1 MERQQKSTGGRRL
14 RHEPR
19 GTNSVLLFLHQEPFR
34 PLHLGSGNVTRR
46 DPPSAASGG
55 EDSVAIAESYAS
67 SSPLSASLS
76 PRSLVL
82 QLKTCSASM
91 MSLAAY
97 KNLLLMPHNKGNRYI
112 NSCLRLNEE
121 MKSLESLAMQLY
133 PFIKL
138 NYKKDIKEERGLSGP
153 GCKPSTPTSLSRHH
167 LRAFEDDSPKDIVME
182 VHKKDIMNCGS

>member
-76 PRSLVL
+76 PRSRNLVTSTSIENMQCFNDVVGRL
-82 QLKTCSASM
+82 QESGKGQVCFLIKLASTM
-91 MSLAAY
+91 T
-97 KNLLLMPHNKGNRYI
+97 NLLLMPHNKGNRYI

-121 MKSLESLAMQLY
+121 MKSLESLAMQ
-133 PFIKL
+133 F
-138 NYKKDIKEERGLSGP
+138 
-153 GCKPSTPTSLSRHH
+153 
-167 LRAFEDDSPKDIVME
+167 SPKDIVME